1 MVHIKGGKIE
11 KVTNSEARIGT
22 QITVTSMFYNTPA
35 RLKHLR
41 SPYAEL
47 ANVVEYVNKMALSY
61 PSIKFRLTNDDK
73 EILNTDG
80 SGNQLKVIKSIYGL
94 DVAKRMLEIKNA
106 NDDYELAGYIS
117 LPEVTRANRNHMTI
131 LVNNRVIKIK

>member
-47 ANVVEYVNKMALSY
+47 ANVVEYVTMALSY

-94 DVAKRMLEIKNA
+94 DVAKRMLEIKM
-106 NDDYELAGYIS
+106 
-117 LPEVTRANRNHMTI
+117 PMMTM
-131 LVNNRVIKIK
+131 N